1 MQLATDNMVA
11 EDIYVLMEEVAAE
24 DVEDEVDT
32 VE

>member
-11 EDIYVLMEEVAAE
+11 EDIYVLMEEVTAE